1 MPSYYE
7 FFAGGGMVRAGLG
20 PGWTCLLANDIDAAK
35 AAAYQANWGGDSFRL
50 GDIAALRSEDL
61 PGRAD
66 LAWGSFPCQDLSL
79 AGAGAGLSGGR
90 SGTFYGF
97 WRLMRGLIAQGRGP
111 RLIALENVCG
121 TLTSHGGRDF
131 AAIAETFAGAGYRL
145 GALVIDAALFRPQSR
160 PRLFLIGIEAGTAVS
175 PALLAPGPCAPF
187 HPPALVRAMQASLEP
202 PLWWRLSAPPP
213 HGLTLADVIED
224 DGGWHAPDQTARL
237 LRLMS
242 PANLAKVEGAKR
254 SGGRLVGTVYRR
266 TRRDQ
271 DGARAQRAE
280 ARFDGVAGCL
290 RTPAGG
296 SSRQLI
302 LVVEGETVRSRLMS
316 ARETARLMG
325 LGDDYRLPANY
336 NAAYRLTGDGVVVDV
351 VRRLA
356 GRLFEPLLAPRAAVA
371 AA

>member
-20 PGWTCLLANDIDAAK
+20 PGWTCLLANDIDLAK
-35 AAAYQANWGGDSFRL
+35 AEAYQANWGGGEFRL
-50 GDIAALRSEDL
+50 GDIAALQPGDL

-79 AGAGAGLSGGR
+79 AGAGAGLAGAR

-97 WRLMRGLIAQGRGP
+97 WRLMGGLIAQGRGP

-160 PRLFLIGIEAGTAVS
+160 PRLFLIGVEAGRVID

-187 HPPALVRAMQASLEP
+187 HPPALARAMQALPHP
-202 PLWWRLSAPPP
+202 PLWWRLPAPAP
-213 HGLTLADVIED
+213 HGISLADVIED
-224 DGGWHAPDQTARL
+224 NGPWHAPHETERL
-237 LRLMS
+237 LRLMA
-242 PANLAKVEGAKR
+242 PANLAKVEAARR
-254 SGGRLVGTVYRR
+254 SGERWVGTVYRR
-266 TRRDQ
+266 TRRDRA
-271 DGARAQRAE
+271 GARVQRAE

-302 LVVEGETVRSRLMS
+302 LVVEGETVRSRLIS

-325 LGDDYRLPANY
+325 LGDDYNLPANY

-356 GRLFEPLLAPRAAVA
+356 AHLFEPLLMPQTAVA